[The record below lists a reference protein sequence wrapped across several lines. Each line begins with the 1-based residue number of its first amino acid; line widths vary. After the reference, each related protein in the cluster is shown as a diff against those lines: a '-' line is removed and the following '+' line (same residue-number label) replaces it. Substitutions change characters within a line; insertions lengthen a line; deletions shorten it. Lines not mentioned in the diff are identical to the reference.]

1 MKIKLSSGYALLD
14 RLDYVSPMVQ
24 EHAFVLA
31 AEHLLSLEIP
41 ERALWIRVLFDEI
54 TRILNHALQIGH
66 KD

>member
-1 MKIKLSSGYALLD
+1 MPYFD

-24 EHAFVLA
+24 EHTFVLA

-41 ERALWIRVLFDEI
+41 ERALWIECYLMKLLEYLI
-54 TRILNHALQIGH
+54 MLCKLEH